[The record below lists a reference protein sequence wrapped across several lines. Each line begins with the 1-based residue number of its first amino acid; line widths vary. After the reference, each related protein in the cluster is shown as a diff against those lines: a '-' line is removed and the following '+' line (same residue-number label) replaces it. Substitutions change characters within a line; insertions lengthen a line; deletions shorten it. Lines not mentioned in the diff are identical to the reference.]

1 MFTLDAMYTAMLNM
15 SSMDT
20 STPFTVDWHS
30 SSTIAIILTVGSV
43 AACAGVGG
51 GAIFIPLLQF
61 VAGFGLKDSTALS
74 QALITAGSLVTVAL
88 NLFKPSPLAPGTCV
102 P

>member
-1 MFTLDAMYTAMLNM
+1 MDA
-15 SSMDT
+15 MDT

-30 SSTIAIILTVGSV
+30 LCTIAIVLTVGSV
-43 AACAGVGG
+43 AASAGVGG
-51 GAIFIPLLQF
+51 GAIFIPLLQA

-88 NLFKPSPLAPGTCV
+88 
-102 P
+102 